1 MRKNRVNERDDL
13 CVEDVRQMCRTARLS
28 QKLDVS
34 AVVLEVSKAIDALG
48 RENIFHPFQDGEII
62 SRLEPIK

>member
-1 MRKNRVNERDDL
+1 MLLKDYGSGKPL
-13 CVEDVRQMCRTARLS
+13 TARRI
-28 QKLDVS
+28 
-34 AVVLEVSKAIDALG
+34 LEVSKAIDALG